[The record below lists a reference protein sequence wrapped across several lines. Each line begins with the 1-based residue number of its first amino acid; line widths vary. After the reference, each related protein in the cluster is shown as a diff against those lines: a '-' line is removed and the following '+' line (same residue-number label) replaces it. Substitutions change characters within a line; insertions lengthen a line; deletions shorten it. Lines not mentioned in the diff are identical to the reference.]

1 MQVTLV
7 DHMPKINTNLELGK
21 FIDRDPH
28 WYTRTIDEVIYITR
42 DGGYLESRNT
52 TTVRQQIGP
61 EREQHLY
68 EIIYNEDQNA
78 PMTTNQGATKATG
91 NQSTSSSDED

>member
-28 WYTRTIDEVIYITR
+28 WYTRTVDEVIYITR
-42 DGGYLESRNT
+42 DGGYLQSRNT
-52 TTVRQQIGP
+52 TTVR
-61 EREQHLY
+61 
-68 EIIYNEDQNA
+68 
-78 PMTTNQGATKATG
+78 
-91 NQSTSSSDED
+91 